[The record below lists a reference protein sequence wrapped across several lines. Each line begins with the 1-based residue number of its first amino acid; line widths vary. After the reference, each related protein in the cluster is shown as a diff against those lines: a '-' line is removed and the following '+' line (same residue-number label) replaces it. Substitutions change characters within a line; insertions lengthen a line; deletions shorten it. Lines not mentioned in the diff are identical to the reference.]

1 MPANTVCPM
10 RTFPVGV
17 AYVVPGLER
26 GGTEKHVLDL
36 AARLDRGI
44 FSPCVIST
52 GGGGPLEGNLRSLD
66 IPTHILEFRGLSI
79 HPRNAAGYL
88 RDACSFFR
96 EFAVILRGHNA
107 AIVHSYL
114 PAANILG
121 TFAGVVAR
129 TPVKIVSKRGL
140 CRYKDGHPLFAF
152 FEDLANLF
160 SDGILV
166 NSLAVEADVR
176 RTERFLGGK
185 ISLLYNGIDP
195 EVPPPALIGN
205 LFPGIA
211 WREDDPVVCYVANFF
226 PYKGHRDLVDSART
240 VVEAFPRVRF
250 LLVGRDSGEMA
261 SVRDRIEAHGLSG
274 NVLLTGERDDAARI
288 IASSTLVAHPSHTEG
303 FSNTILE
310 AMAAGKPVVATDA
323 GGIPEA
329 VVDGVTGII
338 VPVGN
343 AGKLADALLALLRDP
358 DRARA
363 MGQAGRKR
371 VLERFTMGRM
381 IEGMERFYERL
392 LAERA

>member
-1 MPANTVCPM
+1 M
-10 RTFPVGV
+10 RQFPVGV
-17 AYVVPGLER
+17 AYVVPGLGR

-36 AARLDRGI
+36 AARLDRDI

-52 GGGGPLEGNLRSLD
+52 GGGGPLEDNLRSLD
-66 IPTHILEFRGLSI
+66 VPIHILEFRGLSI
-79 HPRNAAGYL
+79 HPRNAAEYL
-88 RDACSFFR
+88 RDARSFFR
-96 EFAVILRGHNA
+96 EFTVILRSHHA

-121 TFAGVVAR
+121 VFAGLIAR

-140 CRYKDGHPLFAF
+140 CQYKEGHSLFSF
-152 FEDLANLF
+152 FEDLANLS
-160 SDGILV
+160 SDAVLV

-176 RTERFLGGK
+176 RTERFLGRK
-185 ISLLYNGIDP
+185 IFLLYNGIDP
-195 EVPPPALIGN
+195 ETPPPAAVGSLI
-205 LFPGIA
+205 PGVA

-226 PYKGHRDLVDSART
+226 PYKGHRDLVDAAHI

-250 LLVGRDSGEMA
+250 LLVGRDSGEMG
-261 SVRDRIEAHGLSG
+261 SVQDRIEAHGLSE
-274 NVLLTGERDDAARI
+274 NVLLVGERDDAARI

-338 VPVGN
+338 VPVRN
-343 AGKLADALLALLRDP
+343 PRKMADALLALLRDP

-363 MGQAGRKR
+363 MGKAGKKR
-371 VLERFTMGRM
+371 VLDRFSVEKMVD
-381 IEGMERFYERL
+381 GMQHFYERL

>member
-1 MPANTVCPM
+1 
-10 RTFPVGV
+10 
-17 AYVVPGLER
+17 
-26 GGTEKHVLDL
+26 
-36 AARLDRGI
+36 
-44 FSPCVIST
+44 
-52 GGGGPLEGNLRSLD
+52 
-66 IPTHILEFRGLSI
+66 
-79 HPRNAAGYL
+79 
-88 RDACSFFR
+88 
-96 EFAVILRGHNA
+96 
-107 AIVHSYL
+107 
-114 PAANILG
+114 
-121 TFAGVVAR
+121 
-129 TPVKIVSKRGL
+129 
-140 CRYKDGHPLFAF
+140 
-152 FEDLANLF
+152 
-160 SDGILV
+160 
-166 NSLAVEADVR
+166 
-176 RTERFLGGK
+176 
-185 ISLLYNGIDP
+185 
-195 EVPPPALIGN
+195 
-205 LFPGIA
+205 
-211 WREDDPVVCYVANFF
+211 
-226 PYKGHRDLVDSART
+226 
-240 VVEAFPRVRF
+240 
-250 LLVGRDSGEMA
+250 MA

-392 LAERA
+392 LAKRA